1 MTILIFIAVLVV
13 LVVVHELGHFAVA
26 KLARVK
32 VLEFGVGYPPRIA
45 SVTRGETTYSL
56 NLLPLGGFVRM
67 LGEEDPSAPESFAA
81 QSALRR
87 LAVLAAG
94 PAMNVVLPIVLF
106 TLVFMLPQPVV
117 VTDVAVLDVA
127 PGSPAQ
133 AAGVMPGD
141 LVRTVD
147 GRTIDNSA
155 DLQTAVHL
163 RLGADMTWTV
173 ERQGRLVELAVPEAR
188 IAPPP
193 GEGAVGILL
202 ADGRLTVE
210 SVERGS
216 AADRI
221 GLRAGDLL
229 LRVASSRV
237 LSEGAP
243 EAAAAAALEAAP
255 RAPVNV
261 DVLRNAG
268 LVTLELAPDSGA
280 LDGLAVSV
288 RPEEQRSMGFL
299 AAFGASF
306 RQIGDVLVLFRNE
319 VSRWIAGAASVELAG
334 PIGIA
339 QITGDVA
346 QAGLSP
352 LVLWTALL
360 SLNLAIINLLPV
372 PALDGG
378 RIAFILLELARGGR
392 RLAPEKERLVHL
404 AGFLL
409 LIGAIAAVSVNDIQ
423 RLISGGSIIG
433 Q

>member
-1 MTILIFIAVLVV
+1 M
-13 LVVVHELGHFAVA
+13 
-26 KLARVK
+26 K
-32 VLEFGVGYPPRIA
+32 VIEFGVGYPPRIA
-45 SVTRGETTYSL
+45 SITRGGTTYSL

-67 LGEEDPSAPESFAA
+67 LGEEDPSAPDSFAA
-81 QSALRR
+81 QSAVRR

-94 PAMNVVLPIVLF
+94 PAMNVVLPVVLF
-106 TLVFMLPQPVV
+106 TFVFMFPQPTV
-117 VTDVAVLDVA
+117 VTDVVVLDVA

-155 DLQTAVHL
+155 DLQTAIRL
-163 RLGADMTWTV
+163 RLGADTAWTV
-173 ERQGRLVELAVPEAR
+173 ERRGRLVELAVHEAR
-188 IAPPP
+188 IDPPP
-193 GEGAVGILL
+193 GQGAVGILL
-202 ADGRLTVE
+202 TDGRLTVA

-237 LSEGAP
+237 LTEGAP
-243 EAAAAAALEAAP
+243 EAAAAAALAAAP
-255 RAPVNV
+255 RQPVNV
-261 DVLRNAG
+261 DVLRNAR
-268 LVTLELAPDSGA
+268 LLALELAPGSDA

-288 RPEEQRSMGFL
+288 RPEASRSMGVL
-299 AAFGASF
+299 AAFGASV
-306 RQIGDVLVLFRNE
+306 RQVGDILVLFRNE
-319 VSRWIAGAASVELAG
+319 VSRWFAGSSSVQLAG

-339 QITGDVA
+339 QVTGDVA
-346 QAGLSP
+346 RAGLSP

-378 RIAFILLELARGGR
+378 RITFILLELARGGR
-392 RLAPEKERLVHL
+392 RLAPDKERLVHL
-404 AGFLL
+404 AGFMLL
-409 LIGAIAAVSVNDIQ
+409 MGAVVAVSVSDVR
-423 RLISGGSIIG
+423 RLIAGGSVVG